1 MVLSDVARSTCYRL
15 RKQGR
20 DQQYIDQYL
29 LDHKLLTKGVR
40 DLAPKKKGN
49 PRLLVNNPVN
59 TSVNT
64 TSSPQI
70 PQTQSPPPS
79 PDLTEKELLNKLEL
93 MEKVGQKDFTEA
105 MLQTLFY
112 EALANIEDNEQRLKL
127 ISIGTQFL
135 DKKKGLKE
143 SKNETLDLSAED
155 LQKLLEAG

>member
-1 MVLSDVARSTCYRL
+1 MVLSDVARSTAYRL

-20 DQQYIDQYL
+20 DQEYIDRYL
-29 LDHKLLTKGVR
+29 LDHKLLTNGAR

-49 PRLLVNNPVN
+49 PRKLVNNPVN
-59 TSVNT
+59 PP
-64 TSSPQI
+64 SSPQI
-70 PQTQSPPPS
+70 PQTQPDPPTK
-79 PDLTEKELLNKLEL
+79 DLTEKELVNKLEL

-127 ISIGTQFL
+127 IAIGTQFL

-143 SKNETLDLSAED
+143 SKNETLDLSAAD
-155 LQKLLEAG
+155 LQKLLETG